1 MHYYLAT
8 SRAQK
13 EKQEPNGVLAHQ
25 AALAFPFVC
34 GASRKPRKAFGFP
47 RCPATGANPQKSGAS
62 RKPRKAFGFPRC
74 PATGAN
80 PQKSGASR
88 KPRKTKGF
96 PQYPAV
102 IANPQK
108 NKSPQLCFKQKQLII
123 IKKQPYPPLH
133 KPIPKSTHQENEQ
146 NSNRKEHILH
156 GTK

>member
-1 MHYYLAT
+1 LHYYLAT

-47 RCPATGANPQKSGAS
+47 RCPATGANPQK
-62 RKPRKAFGFPRC
+62 
-74 PATGAN
+74 
-80 PQKSGASR
+80 
-88 KPRKTKGF
+88 
-96 PQYPAV
+96 
-102 IANPQK
+102 